1 MPTADRSHHAWIL
14 GSLAAAAAI
23 VLALQPSI
31 PQDPAYHQ
39 FADTRPVL
47 GFPHG
52 WNVLSNAPFLLVGLI
67 GLWRCRR
74 SDPSSRLAWL
84 VAFAG
89 IALVAFG
96 SAWYHHAP
104 SGEAL
109 IWDRLPMTIG
119 FMGVLTAILEPRI
132 GGRGARILLGPAV
145 VAGVASVG
153 YWQWTG
159 DLRPYIWVQFTPLL
173 LISAV
178 IALDR
183 HHPATAPLVVAFVL
197 YGVAKGLEA
206 ADASIFAVTGGST
219 AGHAWKH
226 LVAAGAC
233 LALTRVSTAARNSP

>member
-1 MPTADRSHHAWIL
+1 MPTADRSRHAWIL

-23 VLALQPSI
+23 VLALQPRI

-47 GFPHG
+47 GIPHG

-74 SDPSSRLAWL
+74 RGPSSQHAWL

-89 IALVAFG
+89 ISLVAFG

-104 SGEAL
+104 SADSL
-109 IWDRLPMTIG
+109 IWDRVPMTIG
-119 FMGVLTAILEPRI
+119 FMGVLTAVLEPQI
-132 GGRGARILLGPAV
+132 GARAARALLVPAV
-145 VAGVASVG
+145 AAGVASVG
-153 YWQWTG
+153 YWHWSG

-173 LISAV
+173 LITAV

-183 HHPATAPLVVAFVL
+183 HHPATAPLVVALVL
-197 YGVAKGLEA
+197 YGIAKGLET
-206 ADASIFAVTGGST
+206 ADASIFEVTGGLS

-226 LVAAGAC
+226 LVAAASC
-233 LALTRVSTAARNSP
+233 LALVTAARNSP